1 LYEPKHLI
9 VHTTFLLILKE
20 KGMNEKKIKDKP
32 IQIRIFPKRLLQ
44 PETAEKVL
52 NEIDQVRG
60 VIRMLINGKN
70 LPRKVTSGPGT
81 GADVN
86 HPERKIIH
94 VGNCALELHIIV
106 GEILVEVED
115 ENSIENVKIA
125 CEKTLPF
132 SFEFKRGHFIK
143 RRPTLTDYGKYGF
156 KSKTDE
162 SINLEDE
169 RLLGLM
175 DPHAKPD
182 NNLCVIQPRKEEK

>member
-1 LYEPKHLI
+1 MD
-9 VHTTFLLILKE
+9 
-20 KGMNEKKIKDKP
+20 KGTSPIDKP
-32 IQIRIFPKRLLQ
+32 IQVRIFPARLLQ
-44 PETAEKVL
+44 PATAEKVL
-52 NEIDQVRG
+52 NEIDQVEG

-70 LPRKVTSGPGT
+70 LPRKVTCGPGT

-86 HPERKIIH
+86 HPDRKIIH
-94 VGNCALELHIIV
+94 VGGCAFELHIIV

-115 ENSIENVKIA
+115 EKAVDCLRDA
-125 CEKTLPF
+125 CERALPF

-169 RLLGLM
+169 RILGLT
-175 DPHAKPD
+175 DPHAKKD
-182 NNLCVIQPRKEEK
+182 SNICVIGTEQEK

>member
-1 LYEPKHLI
+1 MDKAALP
-9 VHTTFLLILKE
+9 T
-20 KGMNEKKIKDKP
+20 DKP
-32 IQIRIFPKRLLQ
+32 IQVRIFPARLLQ
-44 PETAEKVL
+44 PATAEKVL
-52 NEIDQVRG
+52 NEIDQVEG

-70 LPRKVTSGPGT
+70 LPRKVTCGPGT

-86 HPERKIIH
+86 HPDRKIIH
-94 VGNCALELHIIV
+94 VGGCAFELHIIV

-115 ENSIENVKIA
+115 EKAVDCLRDA
-125 CEKTLPF
+125 CERALPF

-169 RLLGLM
+169 RILGLT
-175 DPHAKPD
+175 DPHAKKD
-182 NNLCVIQPRKEEK
+182 SNICVIGTEQEK